1 MAKLSY
7 HHKKNGV
14 TYVYAIEKN
23 YWDKDKKGPRNKQRC
38 LGKLDPETG
47 KIIPSKRRKK
57 IVERAVSAPGVTATS
72 RIAGPYLLLERI
84 TQEHGIDRLLKK
96 CFHDKYE
103 AMLSLVYFIVQKG
116 IALSRS
122 EAWSN
127 ASLHPF
133 GKPIVSQRISE
144 LLREISEDERL
155 HFLSLWSRHIIEND
169 YLCYDITSV
178 SSYSKNN
185 EYTHFGYNRDNEYL
199 EQINLAMLFGQKSL
213 LPAYYRR
220 MPGNISDVA
229 TLNTTIQSLNFLGTS
244 NMHFILDRGFYSAYN
259 INELYLR
266 RHKFTIALPLGR
278 KWVEK
283 VLDKHFDNIAS
294 PINYLVT
301 NKDEALYAVT
311 ELYEWGE
318 KS

>member
-47 KIIPSKRRKK
+47 KIIPSKWRKK

-84 TQEHGIDRLLKK
+84 TQEHGIDKLLKK

-127 ASLHPF
+127 ACLNPF

-178 SSYSKNN
+178 SSYSTKITNILILVI
-185 EYTHFGYNRDNEYL
+185 TVIMSLLNRLTWLCYLDN
-199 EQINLAMLFGQKSL
+199 KSL
-213 LPAYYRR
+213 LPAYYRQ

-229 TLNTTIQSLNFLGTS
+229 KLNTTIQSLNFLGTS

-294 PINYLVT
+294 PINYFGD
-301 NKDEALYAVT
+301 KQR
-311 ELYEWGE
+311 
-318 KS
+318 